1 MAPPPCGMQTPRRR
15 PVDAPWQTS
24 AAPKLPVLDD
34 WGLKALT
41 SDGSD
46 TSGRRAAAIY
56 TLIETA
62 KLNGIDPQAW
72 LADVL
77 ALFRANPPS
86 RSPTCSLHLVTGRR
100 MPPSAVRSAAS
111 ATLSPAKS

>member
-1 MAPPPCGMQTPRRR
+1 MWHANASPTACGRALADLARAQ
-15 PVDAPWQTS
+15 
-24 AAPKLPVLDD
+24 AAGVLDD
-34 WGLKALT
+34 WGLEALT

-46 TSGRRAAAIY
+46 TSGRRAAAMY

-77 ALFRANPPS
+77 VPLPGHPPS

-100 MPPSAVRSAAS
+100 MPPSTVRPTPG